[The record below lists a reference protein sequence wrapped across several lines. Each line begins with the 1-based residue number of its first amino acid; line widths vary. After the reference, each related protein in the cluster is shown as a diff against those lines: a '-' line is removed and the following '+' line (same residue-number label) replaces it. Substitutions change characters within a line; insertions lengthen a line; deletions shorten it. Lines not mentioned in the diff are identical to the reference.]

1 MSEPIKFSNEELE
14 KIKKIQDDYLEIQ
27 NLFGQVS
34 LSRLRLQEQIQLLD
48 KKDEENKQK
57 FSDVQKNEKQ
67 FLDEITKKYG
77 DGTLN
82 PDTGVFTPNKQ

>member
-48 KKDEENKQK
+48 EKDEENKQK
-57 FSDVQKNEKQ
+57 FYDVQKNEKQ
-67 FLDEITKKYG
+67 FLDGITKKYG
-77 DGTLN
+77 DGSLN
-82 PDTGVFTPNKQ
+82 PDTGVFTPNK

>member
-48 KKDEENKQK
+48 EKDEENKQK
-57 FSDVQKNEKQ
+57 FYDVQKNEKQ

>member
-57 FSDVQKNEKQ
+57 FSDIQKDEAD
-67 FLDEITKKYG
+67 FLDKITKKYG
-77 DGTLN
+77 EGTLN
-82 PDTGVFTPNKQ
+82 PESGVFIPNK

>member
-48 KKDEENKQK
+48 EKDEENKQK
-57 FSDVQKNEKQ
+57 FYDVQKNEKQ

-77 DGTLN
+77 DGSLN
-82 PDTGVFTPNKQ
+82 PDTGVFTPNK

>member
-82 PDTGVFTPNKQ
+82 PDTGIFTPNKQ

>member
-1 MSEPIKFSNEELE
+1 MSEPIKFTSEELE

-77 DGTLN
+77 DGSLN
-82 PDTGVFTPNKQ
+82 PDTGVFTPNK

>member
-67 FLDEITKKYG
+67 FLDGITKKYG

-82 PDTGVFTPNKQ
+82 PDTGIFTPNKQ

>member
-1 MSEPIKFSNEELE
+1 MSEPIKFTNEELE
-14 KIKKIQDDYLEIQ
+14 KIKNIQ
-27 NLFGQVS
+27 NQYIDIQNAFGQVS

-48 KKDEENKQK
+48 EKDEENKQK
-57 FSDVQKNEKQ
+57 FYDVQKNEKQ

-82 PDTGVFTPNKQ
+82 PDTGIFTPNKQ

>member
-67 FLDEITKKYG
+67 FYKEQQCTTVKHVTLDNHFLI
-77 DGTLN
+77 
-82 PDTGVFTPNKQ
+82 GV

>member
-1 MSEPIKFSNEELE
+1 MSEPIKFTNEELE
-14 KIKKIQDDYLEIQ
+14 KIKNIQ
-27 NLFGQVS
+27 NQYIDVQNAFGQVS

-67 FLDEITKKYG
+67 FLDGITKKYG
-77 DGTLN
+77 DGSLN
-82 PDTGVFTPNKQ
+82 PDTGVFTPNK

>member
-67 FLDEITKKYG
+67 FLDEITKNFG
-77 DGTLN
+77 R
-82 PDTGVFTPNKQ
+82 FHW

>member
-77 DGTLN
+77 NGTLN

>member
-1 MSEPIKFSNEELE
+1 MSEPIKFTSEELE
-14 KIKKIQDDYLEIQ
+14 KIKNIQ
-27 NLFGQVS
+27 NQYIDIQNAFGQVS

-48 KKDEENKQK
+48 EKDEENKQK

-77 DGTLN
+77 DGSLN
-82 PDTGVFTPNKQ
+82 PDTGVFTPNK